1 MSIAEVI
8 EMPRRPV
15 EPEAESEQVTAPF
28 ELTSP
33 EPPEPLAVVV
43 ERHIQTALAF
53 CGGNKSKA
61 ARLLGIDRRTLYRR
75 LEKGIEECPSPQPQ
89 AQPRSLQRQQSLGRV
104 RSRTP
109 R

>member
-1 MSIAEVI
+1 MTVAEVI
-8 EMPRRPV
+8 EMPLPPRSEV
-15 EPEAESEQVTAPF
+15 EVEEAAEPL

-33 EPPEPLAVVV
+33 EPPEPLAIIV
-43 ERHIQTALAF
+43 ERHIQTALAY
-53 CGGNKSKA
+53 CGGNKSKT

-75 LEKGIEECPSPQPQ
+75 LEKGIEECPSPKE
-89 AQPRSLQRQQSLGRV
+89 QPRSLQRQQSIGRV

>member
-1 MSIAEVI
+1 MSVAEVI
-8 EMPRRPV
+8 EMPRRAT
-15 EPEAESEQVTAPF
+15 EPEPDPL
-28 ELTSP
+28 ELTAP
-33 EPPEPLAVVV
+33 EPPEPLAVIV

-53 CGGNKSKA
+53 CGGNKSKT

-75 LEKGIEECPSPQPQ
+75 LDKGREEECPSPPL
-89 AQPRSLQRQQSLGRV
+89 QPRSQQYQTSLGRV

>member
-1 MSIAEVI
+1 
-8 EMPRRPV
+8 MPRREPAEA
-15 EPEAESEQVTAPF
+15 EPEPL
-28 ELTSP
+28 ELTPP
-33 EPPEPLAVVV
+33 EPPEPLAVVI
-43 ERHIQTALAF
+43 ERHIQAALAF

-75 LEKGIEECPSPQPQ
+75 LEKGTEECPSPQPQ
-89 AQPRSLQRQQSLGRV
+89 SLPRSLQRQQSLGRV